1 MLQNKPLNGVR
12 VLDLTRL
19 LPGPMCTLH
28 LADMGADVIKIEDTG
43 EGDYA
48 RWMGVEKPKNSGY
61 FLAVN
66 RNKRGITLDLR
77 QEKGRDIFL
86 QLAKTA
92 DVIIESFRPQVVDK
106 LGIGYDTIKAIN
118 PRIVYCAITGYGQ
131 TGPYRDKAGH
141 DLNYCGYSGVVDQT
155 GLAGEAPAMS
165 NFQIADLAGG
175 TLSAAMGILAA
186 LYAVQKTGK
195 GTYIDVSMTD
205 CTLVHTV
212 AALSTYVR
220 ETKTSPRGEDML
232 TGRLP
237 NYRIYATADNRYMA
251 MGALEPKFWQAFCQ
265 AIQRPD
271 WLGLAWSTGHT
282 ATQLQQALT
291 DLFASQTQQ
300 YWTDKLATVD
310 CGVTPILTFEESL
323 ADPQIQARGVFIHAQ
338 HPTEGTVKQFA
349 FPLKFSEYAF
359 SIDRH
364 APLQGEHN
372 QEVLRTLGYSE
383 AEIIQL
389 KTTGVI

>member
-1 MLQNKPLNGVR
+1 MQKPLTGVR
-12 VLDLTRL
+12 ILDLTRL

-66 RNKRGITLDLR
+66 RNKRGITLNLR
-77 QEKGRDIFL
+77 EAQGRDIFL

-92 DVIIESFRPQVVDK
+92 DVIIESFRPQVMDK
-106 LGIGYDTIKAIN
+106 LGIGYADIQAIN

-141 DLNYCGYSGVVDQT
+141 DLNYCGYSGVAEQI

-205 CTLVHTV
+205 CTLTHAV

-220 ETKTSPRGEDML
+220 EGKTSPRGEDML

-237 NYRIYATADNRYMA
+237 NYRIYETADKRYMA
-251 MGALEPKFWQAFCQ
+251 MGALEPKFWQAFCR
-265 AIQRPD
+265 AIERED
-271 WLGLAWSTGHT
+271 WLNLAWATGQV
-282 ATQLQQALT
+282 AQRLQQDLT
-291 DLFASQTQQ
+291 QLFASQPQQ
-300 YWTDKLATVD
+300 YWVEKFATVD
-310 CGVTPILTFEESL
+310 CGVTPILSFEESL
-323 ADPQIQARGVFIHAQ
+323 ADPQIQARGLFISAE
-338 HPTEGTVKQFA
+338 HPTQGTVQQFA
-349 FPLKFSEYAF
+349 FPLKFSEYRF

-364 APLQGEHN
+364 APMQGEHN
-372 QEVLRTLGYSE
+372 QEVLSTLGYSE
-383 AEIIQL
+383 MDIDALRAKGII
-389 KTTGVI
+389 